1 MPMFVQVLVLSYS
14 IIKNRSMV
22 QMQSVD
28 GFSGQ
33 ELISSKYS
41 VTAGKL
47 SQASQAVRFPRP
59 RKEDVVS
66 HPVSE

>member
-1 MPMFVQVLVLSYS
+1 MSMFVQVLVLSYN
-14 IIKNRSMV
+14 IIMNRSMV

-41 VTAGKL
+41 VTAGILPKL
-47 SQASQAVRFPRP
+47 PMQSVFHDQGKRMLCRIL
-59 RKEDVVS
+59 
-66 HPVSE
+66 